1 LLVEPQNGVD
11 SSLPSGR
18 VVNNDGAVRVDS
30 KIAVQGSRSLEG
42 IELHL
47 TATLNAG
54 TTTLMGAHQTV
65 SSFIFRVGLDA
76 RPRGARLTATFK
88 KVALPQWRERA

>member
-1 LLVEPQNGVD
+1 MQKRANVVRQAVCSIMTAVILACLLVEPQNGVD

-42 IELHL
+42 
-47 TATLNAG
+47 
-54 TTTLMGAHQTV
+54 
-65 SSFIFRVGLDA
+65 
-76 RPRGARLTATFK
+76 
-88 KVALPQWRERA
+88 